1 MPISNFSKGLQ
12 NVISFLPGT
21 YGTSLI
27 RNHCMNGALQEM
39 SKVGFPSEVIEGIKD
54 SVDCNLYFFDNMV
67 STGMMYV
74 VLIASIVVLVSIYI
88 LLNVVKSRKVR

>member
-54 SVDCNLYFFDNMV
+54 SVDCNLYFFNNMV

-74 VLIASIVVLVSIYI
+74 VLIASIVVLLSIYI